1 MARKS
6 TTKKVSRTRR
16 REALAAAA
24 AAVEVPASCDVVV
37 VGGGAAGLTAA
48 VAAAEAGASVVV
60 LERELECGRKI
71 LATGNGRCNFAN
83 EDLDSSRYNEPLF
96 VSGVCGEPGAW
107 LADVLAFWHESGLAW
122 VSEGGRLYPM
132 SLQAASVRDL
142 LLARARRAG
151 VLLAPGREVASAAD
165 LPQAAATVLA
175 CGGGEALVGELG
187 LEARPFSPV
196 LCPVSAT
203 PADPRADMAA
213 LDGRRARA
221 RAVLVREGREVFAED
236 GEVLF
241 RSWGLSGIVM
251 FDFSRRV
258 EAGDVVRLDLTCG
271 MPADTLAAA
280 APEGVLDPQVAAALG
295 GGREALS
302 RARALEFRIE
312 SLTETNKAEV
322 MRGGLLASQFEPTTL
337 EAKGRPGFF
346 ACGEALDVDADC
358 GGFNLAWAWKS
369 GMVAGASAAARALAS
384 RKENN

>member
-1 MARKS
+1 MA
-6 TTKKVSRTRR
+6 KKVSRAKQ

-37 VGGGAAGLTAA
+37 VGGGAAGLAAA
-48 VAAAEAGASVVV
+48 VTAAEAGASVVV
-60 LERELECGRKI
+60 LERGLECGRKI

-83 EDLDSSRYNEPLF
+83 EDLDAAHYNEPQF
-96 VSGVCGEPGAW
+96 VSGVCGDAGAW
-107 LADVLAFWHESGLAW
+107 LADVLAFWRACGLAW

-132 SLQAASVRDL
+132 SLQAASVRNL

-151 VLLAPGREVASAAD
+151 VVLAPGREVTDARD
-165 LPQAAATVLA
+165 LPRAGATVIA
-175 CGGGEALVGELG
+175 CGGGEALASGLG

-196 LCPVSAT
+196 LCPVAAKPVDT
-203 PADPRADMAA
+203 ALDMAA

-221 RAVLVREGREVFAED
+221 HATLLRDGREVFAED

-241 RSWGLSGIVM
+241 RAWGLSGIVM

-258 EAGDVVRLDLTCG
+258 EPGDVVRLDLTCG
-271 MPADTLAAA
+271 MSADDLAAA
-280 APEGVLDPQVAAALG
+280 APEGVLDPQVVAALG
-295 GGREALS
+295 GGRAALGL
-302 RARALEFRIE
+302 ARALEFRVE
-312 SLTETNKAEV
+312 GLAETNKAQV
-322 MRGGLLASQFEPTTL
+322 MRGGLLTSQFDAATL
-337 EAKGRPGFF
+337 VATARPGLF

-369 GMVAGASAAARALAS
+369 GMVAGAAAAAYALAS

>member
-1 MARKS
+1 MA
-6 TTKKVSRTRR
+6 KKVSRTKQ

-24 AAVEVPASCDVVV
+24 AAVRVPTCCDVVV
-37 VGGGAAGLTAA
+37 VGGGAAGLAA
-48 VAAAEAGASVVV
+48 AISAAEAGASVVV

-83 EDLDSSRYNEPLF
+83 EDLDPAYYNEPQF
-96 VSGVCGEPGAW
+96 VAGVCGEAGEW
-107 LADVLAFWHESGLAW
+107 LADVLAFWRECGLAW
-122 VSEGGRLYPM
+122 VSEDGRLYPM

-151 VLLAPGREVASAAD
+151 VLLAPGREVASTEN
-165 LPQAAATVLA
+165 LPRAAATVVA
-175 CGGGEALVGELG
+175 CGGGEALVSELG
-187 LEARPFSPV
+187 LEMRPFSPV
-196 LCPVSAT
+196 LCPVAAT
-203 PADPRADMAA
+203 SADPQVDLAA

-221 RAVLVREGREVFAED
+221 HVSLLRGGREVFAES

-251 FDFSRRV
+251 FDLSRRV
-258 EAGDVVRLDLTCG
+258 AAGDVVRLDLTCG
-271 MPADTLAAA
+271 MSADTLAAA

-295 GGREALS
+295 GGREALG
-302 RARALEFRIE
+302 RARALEFRVE
-312 SLTETNKAEV
+312 GLTETNKAQV
-322 MRGGLLASQFEPTTL
+322 KRGGLLASQFEPATL
-337 EAKGRPGFF
+337 EAKARPGFF

-369 GMVAGASAAARALAS
+369 GMVAGAAAAARALAS